1 MIYLYINFPG
11 KECARLSDYLE
22 RHRFVKGAALLVRRY
37 YDHHVARDSA
47 ALTYYL
53 LFALFPLLI
62 FLNNL
67 VGLLPFDIEGLLSEL
82 SKVIP
87 RDVVDLL
94 GQYLTYIS
102 RVSSRTLLWF
112 SLVFTIYFPY
122 RAANALFM
130 SVRKA
135 YDAGMPT
142 QFLRYQLR
150 VLLYTVLLILTLVL
164 SILVT
169 TVGRRALDFVS
180 SYIYLSDA
188 AIRVWTS
195 LRFVVLGVV
204 LLAMIALLYALALDE
219 RNIRRGILPG
229 VIVSLSAWIGLSLLF
244 SLYVER
250 AARYSVIYGS
260 IGGVIVVLLWLY
272 LTAATLIMGAEFNSV
287 LLNVKSQQQ
296 EREKR

>member
-1 MIYLYINFPG
+1 M
-11 KECARLSDYLE
+11 RLSDFLE
-22 RHRFVKGAALLVRRY
+22 RHRFARGAALLMRRY
-37 YDHHVARDSA
+37 FDDHVARDSA

-67 VGLLPFDIEGLLSEL
+67 VGLLSFDFEGLLAEL
-82 SKVIP
+82 SAVIP

-94 GQYLTYIS
+94 GQYLGYIS

-122 RAANALFM
+122 RAVNALFM

-135 YDAGMPT
+135 YGAGVPA

-150 VLLYTVLLILTLVL
+150 ALLYTVLFIVAIPL
-164 SILVT
+164 SILASTIGHRV
-169 TVGRRALDFVS
+169 LDFVAD
-180 SYIYLSDA
+180 YIYLSDHV
-188 AIRVWTS
+188 IDLWS
-195 LRFVVLGVV
+195 WLRFVILGAVLF
-204 LLAMIALLYALALDE
+204 AMIALLYVLALDAHSVK
-219 RNIRRGILPG
+219 RGILPG
-229 VIVSLSAWIGLSLLF
+229 VFASLIAWVALSMLF

-260 IGGVIVVLLWLY
+260 IGTIIVLLLWLY
-272 LTAATLIMGAEFNSV
+272 LSATMLIMGAEFYSV
-287 LLNVKSQQQ
+287 LLDTKQTK
-296 EREKR
+296 REAK